1 MKDNNDKKEDFFDR
15 FLLKRWSYIILTI
28 VFMAFSLLCF
38 KWGHELHMFNKEYTI
53 NHDLFGTYGDF
64 FGGVLG
70 TIFTLISVLL
80 VVRTFKYQQLV
91 TKDNQL
97 VTKDNQELQKA
108 QQFNDLFFEL
118 IHLYQAEVKELN
130 CVHERV
136 VDIQK
141 DDVKEDTIKIK
152 KKQIQYSDKDFFDAE
167 KKLMQKKY
175 RHLTSYKNN
184 IQRTINYY
192 ILFYTNNRSKIAAYF
207 RTLYRI
213 FELIDKTNLINEER
227 KKEYAKIIRAQ
238 LTESELF
245 FLRYNAMTIYGHQFI
260 AYLNKYRVLKHLPAF
275 ELLEFKDWWKNMNII
290 EREGI
295 NMIFHAICESL
306 KDVFAEG
313 ESTKKYQID
322 LFHPTLG
329 NRYRLSLTL
338 MNLCDF
344 NINMKIDKSS
354 TNMSNEFLG
363 FLKLDDKRIQQL
375 FDCFLKEIFLFSNFN
390 KYNKSD
396 DIQTYSSPII
406 TKDNS
411 VIINSGIKNIKNNPL
426 IFKYSNSCP
435 STK

>member
-1 MKDNNDKKEDFFDR
+1 MNINDHNKES
-15 FLLKRWSYIILTI
+15 FLERLLQGKCTYIILTI
-28 VFMAFSLLCF
+28 VFFAFSFLCF
-38 KWGHELHMFNKEYTI
+38 KWGRPFHMFNKDYIIDHE
-53 NHDLFGTYGDF
+53 LFGTFGDF

-91 TKDNQL
+91 TKDNQ
-97 VTKDNQELQKA
+97 ELQKA

-118 IHLYQAEVKELN
+118 IHLYQSEVKELN
-130 CVHERV
+130 GDFERV
-136 VDIQK
+136 IDIQK
-141 DDVKEDTIKIK
+141 DETKEGNIKIK
-152 KKQIQYSDKDFFDAE
+152 KERIQYTDKDFFDEE
-167 KKLMQKKY
+167 KKKIQDKY
-175 RHLTSYKNN
+175 QNLTTYKDN
-184 IQRTINYY
+184 IQKTINYY
-192 ILFYTNNRSKIAAYF
+192 MVFYVQNRSKMAAYF

-213 FELIDKTNLINEER
+213 FELIDKSSLINEQR
-227 KKEYAKIIRAQ
+227 KKEYAKIVRAQ
-238 LTESELF
+238 LTDSELF

-260 AYLNKYRVLKHLPAF
+260 VYLNKYHMLKHLPTF

-306 KDVFAEG
+306 KDVFANG
-313 ESTKKYQID
+313 KSNSKHQISLFPNSISNKYQM
-322 LFHPTLG
+322 T
-329 NRYRLSLTL
+329 LTL
-338 MNLCDF
+338 TNLSDF
-344 NINMKIDKSS
+344 KIDMTINNSIKNLSK
-354 TNMSNEFLG
+354 EFIG
-363 FLKLDDKRIQQL
+363 FLKLDEKRIQQL
-375 FDCFLKEIFLFSNFN
+375 FDCYLKELFIFSNFN